1 MNKTEFLAALRR
13 ELSFL
18 PKDELDDAIRYY
30 DEYINDAGDDE
41 EKVIAEM
48 GTPHKVAE
56 EFKMSI
62 TTEKNVN
69 DESAKH
75 NNQISWKTVLV
86 CILAVGFGVP
96 VLNMIRNA
104 LPGITGIVILVVVIV
119 LLIKFLGNKTNQR
132 IAVSNTTVQT
142 CSDIENIYLDLKAG
156 NFEFRTGDSF
166 AVDTMSAGEV
176 KVKSYIANNTWT
188 VEGSK
193 TIGNNENGVVSI
205 IIPKGFHAKKAVMK
219 LTAGNILVSGLSADN
234 TKVEVGM
241 GKCEIKNMYSQHLN
255 MKCGMGDIVG
265 SCSMNGDV
273 NVDCGMGNVTLTL
286 TNSADNF
293 NMSATAGMGCVD
305 IGGTKI
311 HGAGSKLDNNIGAL
325 HNINVKCG
333 MGNVKIGFMPYEE
346 VIKAEKYFE
355 SYFNGSE
362 ADEKVIERFGSPKY
376 AAQNYYRTHV
386 ANSNANI
393 KPPKKNGVGIWALI
407 IILILLSPIL
417 IPLAIA
423 VGFFAVAI
431 IFGILCIFPFAFFS
445 GVSMWLGGAGMILKS
460 FFAHAE
466 FANMVMQIGV
476 GCIFFGLGLFMAWAT
491 VVVCI
496 KLFPWIIRKIV
507 ALGSRLFNKKA

>member
-1 MNKTEFLAALRR
+1 MNKTEFLAALRH
-13 ELSFL
+13 ELGFL

-56 EFKMSI
+56 EFKN
-62 TTEKNVN
+62 EYYDRKNVN

-132 IAVSNTTVQT
+132 IAVSNATVQT

-166 AVDTMSAGEV
+166 AV
-176 KVKSYIANNTWT
+176 
-188 VEGSK
+188 EGSK
-193 TIGNNENGVVSI
+193 IIGNNENGVVSI

-219 LTAGNILVSGLSADN
+219 LTAGNVLVSGLSADN
-234 TKVEVGM
+234 TKFEVGM
-241 GKCEIKNMYSQHLN
+241 GKCEIKNMYSQHLD

-333 MGNVKIGFMPYEE
+333 MGNVKIGFNERD
-346 VIKAEKYFE
+346 
-355 SYFNGSE
+355 E
-362 ADEKVIERFGSPKY
+362 A
-376 AAQNYYRTHV
+376 
-386 ANSNANI
+386 
-393 KPPKKNGVGIWALI
+393 
-407 IILILLSPIL
+407 
-417 IPLAIA
+417 
-423 VGFFAVAI
+423 
-431 IFGILCIFPFAFFS
+431 
-445 GVSMWLGGAGMILKS
+445 
-460 FFAHAE
+460 
-466 FANMVMQIGV
+466 
-476 GCIFFGLGLFMAWAT
+476 
-491 VVVCI
+491 
-496 KLFPWIIRKIV
+496 
-507 ALGSRLFNKKA
+507 